1 MAKTFKE
8 YITESFSKTFSYRIK
23 LAGDYG
29 SDDATFIENIL
40 GKYGVQSVSSFNR
53 TPIQEEP
60 LDFKHKDIKYPTEVS
75 SCDVILQYPI
85 NERLL
90 EVWMAV
96 HLGISPENIVIQPTE
111 GPRQLEDNLLKDRI
125 ENDKDRYADMDE
137 AELTTEE
144 QAHYENEQQF
154 LDLDELGLYGEE
166 YNEKFIAELKKIR
179 DEKGADYF
187 RNYPSK
193 SMMMGDDLK
202 PMADAVGLSQ
212 KANVQGNSYDINQGP
227 VVQ

>member
-1 MAKTFKE
+1 MTKTFKE
-8 YITESFSKTFSYRIK
+8 YITESFSKSFSYRIK

-29 SDDATFIENIL
+29 PSDSTYIENIL

-75 SCDVILQYPI
+75 SCDVVLQYPI

-96 HLGISPENIVIQPTE
+96 HLGVSPENVVVQPTE
-111 GPRQLEDNLLKDRI
+111 GPRQLEDNLSKERA

-154 LDLDELGLYGEE
+154 LDLDELGMYGEE
-166 YNEKFIAELKKIR
+166 FNEKFIAELKKVR

-202 PMADAVGLSQ
+202 PLADAVGLAH
-212 KANVQGNSYDINQGP
+212 KPNVQGNSYDINQGP
-227 VVQ
+227 VSQ

>member
-166 YNEKFIAELKKIR
+166 YNEKFISELKKIR

>member
-60 LDFKHKDIKYPTEVS
+60 LDFKYKNIKYPTEVS
-75 SCDVILQYPI
+75 SCDVVLQYPI

-96 HLGISPENIVIQPTE
+96 HLGISPEAVVIQPTE
-111 GPRQLEDNLLKDRI
+111 GPRQLEDNLSKER
-125 ENDKDRYADMDE
+125 A
-137 AELTTEE
+137 
-144 QAHYENEQQF
+144 ENEK
-154 LDLDELGLYGEE
+154 ERT
-166 YNEKFIAELKKIR
+166 N
-179 DEKGADYF
+179 
-187 RNYPSK
+187 
-193 SMMMGDDLK
+193 
-202 PMADAVGLSQ
+202 
-212 KANVQGNSYDINQGP
+212 
-227 VVQ
+227 

>member
-29 SDDATFIENIL
+29 ASDATFIENIL

-60 LDFKHKDIKYPTEVS
+60 LDFKYRNIRYPVEVS
-75 SCDVILQYPI
+75 SCDVTLQYPI

-90 EVWMAV
+90 EVWVAV
-96 HLGISPENIVIQPTE
+96 HLGISPENVLIQPTE

-137 AELTTEE
+137 AELTKEE
-144 QAHYENEQQF
+144 LAHYENEQQF

-193 SMMMGDDLK
+193 SMMMGDDLN
-202 PMADAVGLSQ
+202 PMADAIGLSQ
-212 KANVQGNSYDINQGP
+212 KANVQGNTYDINQGP

>member
-96 HLGISPENIVIQPTE
+96 HLGVSPENVVVQPTE
-111 GPRQLEDNLLKDRI
+111 GPRQLEDNLSKERA

-154 LDLDELGLYGEE
+154 LDLDELGMYGEE
-166 YNEKFIAELKKIR
+166 FNEKFIAELKKVR

-202 PMADAVGLSQ
+202 PLADAVGLSH

-227 VVQ
+227 VSQ